1 MTERHAS
8 FRKAAGA
15 CSDRDEGGA
24 GGASSPRLEEGD
36 VIVDAAVIASG
47 FGLEPATVPALLR
60 SGDITARCE
69 RGLDEDAGRH
79 RLTFFFGNRR
89 LRLVLDGQGHVITR
103 GLIDFGDRP
112 LPGSLRRVGD

>member
-1 MTERHAS
+1 MSA
-8 FRKAAGA
+8 RKAAGA
-15 CSDRDEGGA
+15 RSHSDGGEHA
-24 GGASSPRLEEGD
+24 GAASPHLEDGD
-36 VIVDAAVIASG
+36 VVVDAAVVASG
-47 FGLEPATVPALLR
+47 FGLEPAIIPALLR

-112 LPGSLRRVGD
+112 LPGSLRRLGG